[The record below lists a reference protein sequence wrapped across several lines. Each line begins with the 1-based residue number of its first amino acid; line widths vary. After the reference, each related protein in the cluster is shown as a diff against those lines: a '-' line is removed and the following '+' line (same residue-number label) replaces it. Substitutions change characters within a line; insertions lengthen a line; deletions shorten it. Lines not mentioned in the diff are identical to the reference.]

1 MRRSREDS
9 LKTRSRILVAARR
22 VFARRGV
29 SRTTLE
35 QIAAAAGV
43 TRGAIYGHFADKQAL
58 FQCMR
63 EQVKLPLVD
72 VIDSLL
78 IESADDPLTG
88 VERFLAAVLHAL
100 ASDAATRETFQILGF
115 KCEYVDEIEADLKR
129 QAERAA
135 EFRARIER
143 AYRRARRAGKLRRG
157 ITPRLAALETCGVPH
172 GGGAAVAA
180 GGPGRADARLRGGAG
195 ARPRA
200 RPARIAGEK
209 KTECP
214 GGSTG
219 APRT

>member
-9 LKTRSRILVAARR
+9 LKTRRRIVNAARR

-63 EQVKLPLVD
+63 EQVKLPMVD

-88 VERFLAAVLHAL
+88 VEQFLAAVLGAL
-100 ASDAATRETFQILGF
+100 GSDAATRETFQILGF

-135 EFRARIER
+135 EFRARVER
-143 AYRRARRAGKLRRG
+143 AYRRAARAGKLRRG
-157 ITPRLAALETCGVPH
+157 ITPRLAALETCAFLT
-172 GGGAAVAA
+172 GAVRLWLLDSP
-180 GGPGRADARLRGGAG
+180 GGPVRRETAKLVRAHVRGLRGA
-195 ARPRA
+195 
-200 RPARIAGEK
+200 
-209 KTECP
+209 
-214 GGSTG
+214 
-219 APRT
+219 

>member
-9 LKTRSRILVAARR
+9 LKTRGAIVLAARR

-63 EQVKLPLVD
+63 EQVKLPMVD

-88 VERFLAAVLHAL
+88 VERFLAAVIEAL

-115 KCEYVDEIEADLKR
+115 KCEYVGEIEADLER
-129 QAERAA
+129 QADRAS
-135 EFRARIER
+135 EFRVRLER
-143 AYRRARRAGKLRRG
+143 AYRRAARAGKLRRG
-157 ITPRLAALETCGVPH
+157 ITPRLAALET
-172 GGGAAVAA
+172 GAFLMGAVRLWLLDRA
-180 GGPGRADARLRGGAG
+180 GGPVRRDAAALVRAHVRGLRG
-195 ARPRA
+195 P
-200 RPARIAGEK
+200 
-209 KTECP
+209 
-214 GGSTG
+214 
-219 APRT
+219 

>member
-22 VFARRGV
+22 AFARRGV

-63 EQVKLPLVD
+63 EQVKLPMVD
-72 VIDSLL
+72 VIDNLL

-115 KCEYVDEIEADLKR
+115 KCEYVDEIEVDLKR

-135 EFRARIER
+135 EFRSRIER
-143 AYRRARRAGKLRRG
+143 AYRRAGRAGKLRHG
-157 ITPRLAALETCGVPH
+157 ITPRLAALETCAFLT
-172 GGGAAVAA
+172 GAVRLWLLEGPEGPMRSSAA
-180 GGPGRADARLRGGAG
+180 KLVRAHVRGLRG
-195 ARPRA
+195 
-200 RPARIAGEK
+200 
-209 KTECP
+209 
-214 GGSTG
+214 
-219 APRT
+219 